1 MKRIIATLL
10 CALTFGSIMP
20 SWCCTSVIISSRY
33 TSDGRPVMYKNR
45 DTGKLDNRMQ
55 YFQGPL
61 FSFIG
66 LVNSDH
72 NENEVWAGTNSVGF
86 CIMNTASYNFKEDKV
101 PDSKMDKEGVV
112 MYKALGICKTVS
124 DFERLLDTL
133 QRPMGVE
140 ANFGVIDAHGG
151 AAYYEVNNTRWI
163 KIDVNEEEAGY
174 RVVTNFCSN
183 GRKED
188 YQGYERFLTASQIMK
203 EMCEGKEFVSISH
216 KDLYD
221 GLSRSYRNVTMGLDF
236 DGCYDEYASIKAFTG
251 FTADQDFI
259 PRYSTSA
266 AVVFEGVVPESDP
279 SKTVMWSLLGYPSC
293 SVSIP
298 LLVGRRD
305 CIPSYM
311 KKSSE
316 SCHSVLDD
324 ISMYIKKKFVF
335 PYRVSNGNKYLHISA
350 ILKGD
355 GRYPALLDCC
365 HRTEDFINN
374 LFTDL
379 YEKWK
384 EGSIKDEEFY
394 SRYGIQTSL
403 YYEKYRSEFSLFLE

>member
-203 EMCEGKEFVSISH
+203 EMCEGKEFVGISH

-316 SCHSVLDD
+316 SRHSVLDD
-324 ISMYIKKKFVF
+324 ISMSIKKKFVF

>member
-316 SCHSVLDD
+316 SRHSVLDD
-324 ISMYIKKKFVF
+324 ISMSIKKKFVF